1 MNIEINEA
9 DECKNEYWQIKQ
21 FWEVF
26 QKLLNSVKYPTPTLE
41 KVSHHIFLNPLFY
54 DDHSNHNEID
64 NCFLA
69 NFYRKLIERKEKT
82 RNHYI
87 LKPNNFFVEYRYYCS
102 ETYGYSYILNK
113 FKILI

>member
-26 QKLLNSVKYPTPTLE
+26 QKLLNGVKYSPTLE
-41 KVSHHIFLNPLFY
+41 KVSHQIFLNPSFY
-54 DDHSNHNEID
+54 DDHSNLNEIE
-64 NCFLA
+64 NCFLV
-69 NFYRKLIERKEKT
+69 NFYRNVVGRKKKT

-87 LKPNNFFVEYRYYCS
+87 LKPNNFFVEYRHYCS
-102 ETYGYSYILNK
+102 EIYGYSYNMKK

>member
-1 MNIEINEA
+1 MNIEINES
-9 DECKNEYWQIKQ
+9 KYEYWPIKQ

-26 QKLLNSVKYPTPTLE
+26 QKWLNGIKYPQTLE
-41 KVSHHIFLNPLFY
+41 KISHQIFLNPSLY
-54 DDHSNHNEID
+54 DDHSKFSETE

-69 NFYRKLIERKEKT
+69 NFYRKLVERKEKT

-87 LKPNNFFVEYRYYCS
+87 LKPNNFFEYRHYCS